1 LFRRCLTLYY
11 ATILSTFDQ
20 LRIQDKAKAEEK
32 LFGQDDDFK
41 YFKAIYQ
48 REQWQEEDN
57 PYADGS
63 GSPRI
68 RRLETQEEMEKRI
81 YDYVSEPTDHST
93 LLAHL
98 AFMERVAAYDLRIGF
113 CDSASDAVFWK
124 KLQKEADWLS
134 GKDVYY
140 NNGMLEVPLVPS
152 GIEPETV
159 QDQIDNQ
166 QRGK

>member
-1 LFRRCLTLYY
+1 MFRRCLTLYY

-63 GSPRI
+63 ESPRI

-113 CDSASDAVFWK
+113 CDSASDAVF
-124 KLQKEADWLS
+124 
-134 GKDVYY
+134 
-140 NNGMLEVPLVPS
+140 
-152 GIEPETV
+152 
-159 QDQIDNQ
+159 
-166 QRGK
+166 